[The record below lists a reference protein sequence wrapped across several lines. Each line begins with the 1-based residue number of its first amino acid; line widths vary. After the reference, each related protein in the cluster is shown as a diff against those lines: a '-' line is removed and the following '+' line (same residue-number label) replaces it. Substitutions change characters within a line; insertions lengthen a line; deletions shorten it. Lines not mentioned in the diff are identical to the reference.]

1 MSGFDAKVLPAAYRW
16 LGSIGTLPRMLA
28 EGLALYGVRE
38 TAGAGNTS
46 AILDWAREAKV
57 AGYRADATAWCGLY
71 LAVVARRAGWAVPDG
86 PLWALNWGK
95 FGVAADRP
103 MLGDVMTF
111 VRPGGGHVG
120 LYVGEDAAAWHV
132 LGGNQGNAVGFARIA
147 RGRMR
152 AVRRPP
158 YRLAPATVGVRRLAA
173 AGGLSV
179 NEA

>member
-1 MSGFDAKVLPAAYRW
+1 MSGWKASTLPPAYRW
-16 LGSIGTLPRMLA
+16 LGSVGTLPRMLA
-28 EGLALYGVRE
+28 EGLELYGVRE
-38 TAGAGNTS
+38 TAGAADNPV
-46 AILDWAREAKV
+46 ILQWAREAGV
-57 AGYRADATAWCGLY
+57 AGYRADATAWCGLF
-71 LAVVARRAGWAVPDG
+71 LAVAAKRAGWTVPDG

-95 FGVAADRP
+95 FGVATARP

-132 LGGNQGNAVGFARIA
+132 LGGNQDDRVGFARIA

-158 YRLAPATVGVRRLAA
+158 YRRAPATVAAHRLAA
-173 AGGLSV
+173 TGKLSV
-179 NEA
+179 DEA